1 MKIKSYITFL
11 SRNKVYTAI
20 NVFGL
25 SVSLMFV
32 MLIGVYVW
40 QEYRVTR
47 DIPDSDRV
55 EAIGMRFKGKS
66 YLGTHHYA
74 GKQLQ
79 KMFPEIE
86 AVCGVSELE
95 LTLNKG
101 DERFRTQVLSADSTF
116 FTFFGYPLKEGDAA
130 RCLET
135 KDAAVVSESFAM
147 KYFGETDVVG
157 RTITFRDSLKLHVTA
172 VMKDLDGRIF
182 RNADMVVNYYNQR
195 YGNFCDTDEGFLKK
209 YVNLTGCS
217 LFLRL
222 REGKTFIGREK
233 DLMKC

>member
-55 EAIGMRFKGKS
+55 EAIGMKFAGEQ
-66 YLGTHHYA
+66 YIGTHHYV
-74 GKQLQ
+74 GKQLL

-86 AVCGVSELE
+86 SVCGVSRMELMV
-95 LTLNKG
+95 NK
-101 DERFRTQVLSADSTF
+101 
-116 FTFFGYPLKEGDAA
+116 
-130 RCLET
+130 
-135 KDAAVVSESFAM
+135 
-147 KYFGETDVVG
+147 
-157 RTITFRDSLKLHVTA
+157 
-172 VMKDLDGRIF
+172 
-182 RNADMVVNYYNQR
+182 
-195 YGNFCDTDEGFLKK
+195 
-209 YVNLTGCS
+209 
-217 LFLRL
+217 
-222 REGKTFIGREK
+222 
-233 DLMKC
+233 